1 MICSPL
7 SPAPPRHRRR
17 PCHRSDSRRARRV
30 PAGRGAATAPPGDD
44 CAAWV
49 RCEGVTRIRVRSNA
63 PKSPPGGAVAPTPTL
78 QPPGPSPAAQRRG
91 RESRQG
97 VRRHIRREAR
107 AAAALRRVP
116 ASVCFLLSLRQS
128 SRRDRPGRARHSAR
142 PGRRHSG
149 WPHSESGVIEIFNSD
164 NDIISPTSRVGPGP
178 NRFRVDYQ

>member
-1 MICSPL
+1 MIGSPL
-7 SPAPPRHRRR
+7 SPSPPRHRRR

-128 SRRDRPGRARHSAR
+128 SHRDRPGRQGVVSAAALGPS
-142 PGRRHSG
+142 PGRAEFRVLFYLAFDPRH
-149 WPHSESGVIEIFNSD
+149 WYASGVSE
-164 NDIISPTSRVGPGP
+164 
-178 NRFRVDYQ
+178 